1 MDQTTWAKLND
12 FQRSQYANWDN
23 GQRRIPIE
31 AATVLC
37 ERYGVTLDWIYR
49 GSLAGVAPKVR
60 EKYGLSED
68 AIATLSLN
76 PAREPDTAASPSP
89 LRPPGRRG

>member
-1 MDQTTWAKLND
+1 MATERQTFPEIAARLRRLRQIHDMDQTTWAKLNG

-49 GSLAGVAPKVR
+49 GSLAGVAPMVR
-60 EKYGLSED
+60 EKYGLSQ
-68 AIATLSLN
+68 
-76 PAREPDTAASPSP
+76 
-89 LRPPGRRG
+89 